1 MRVWESREKVR
12 DQVREIERNLRVL
25 SVFFFFFFNLR
36 VLSVPMAV
44 LSKRGCRTS
53 FLKME
58 IPNWDGPI

>member
-1 MRVWESREKVR
+1 MREKVR
-12 DQVREIERNLRVL
+12 DQVREREKSEGLKW
-25 SVFFFFFFNLR
+25 FFFFNLR